1 MSRTRKKNILAV
13 WLIIALL
20 LLAMLLPFLPLGDSL
35 SRRSLLFRSGIHI
48 CLLIAWGL
56 FLHRRIIQI
65 QIRNYLLL
73 IVALM
78 AFWILLKT
86 IKHAI
91 SIPDLQRLLWY
102 LYYIPMLFIPLIAL
116 FVSMSLTRAENYRL
130 PRQTK
135 LLYLP
140 SLLLFAL
147 VITNDLH
154 QLIFSFPSG
163 VKSDQ
168 NYHHEIGY
176 YIILVWVLLCALTAF
191 VIMLRKCRIP
201 NSRSALCLPLLPLAL
216 SFAYTLAYIRGVRW
230 LLLLA
235 GDMTVVHC
243 LLIFT
248 IFEGCVQCGLIQSN
262 MGYEA
267 LFEATSLPAQITDS
281 DFSTLHSSSA
291 MKEPLSQEKLQKM
304 KKDSLLLDE
313 NTLLKKHSL
322 QQGWI
327 FWTEDISELNQLQKE
342 LELTRDELRDTGD
355 LLAAENAQQARLLR
369 LLEENRL
376 YDMMESQT
384 AHQIS
389 LLRELLAKLQKT
401 EDSDYARHLLGQIIV
416 IGTYVKRRNNLIFV
430 AAQRGLISSQEL
442 RLCLNESAENLNLYG
457 ISCRVLIIGEE
468 ALRMEEATL
477 IYDLFEAVLETGLDS
492 LRSILFSIE
501 TGENI
506 QINLCASCP
515 ASLASLKERFTG
527 ITWELDEDGLQYI
540 SMTLKKKEKPEEDK
554 LSSVF
559 SPKEIKKG

>member
-1 MSRTRKKNILAV
+1 MSRTREKNILAV
-13 WLIIALL
+13 WLIITLL
-20 LLAMLLPFLPLGDSL
+20 LFAMLLPFLPLGDSFARQ
-35 SRRSLLFRSGIHI
+35 SRLFRSGIHI
-48 CLLIAWGL
+48 CLLTAWGL
-56 FLHRRIIQI
+56 FLRRRIIQI

-78 AFWILLKT
+78 VFWILLKT
-86 IKHAI
+86 VKHAI
-91 SIPDLQRLLWY
+91 SIPDLQRWLWY
-102 LYYIPMLFIPLIAL
+102 FYYIPMLFIPLIAL
-116 FVSMSLTRAENYRL
+116 FVSMSLARAENYRL

-140 SLLLFAL
+140 PLLLFVL

-154 QLIFSFPSG
+154 QLVFSFPSG
-163 VKSDQ
+163 IKSDLD
-168 NYHHEIGY
+168 YHHEIGY
-176 YIILVWVLLCALTAF
+176 YIILVWVLFCALIAF

-201 NSRSALCLPLLPLAL
+201 NSRAALCLPLLPLGL
-216 SFAYTLAYIRGVRW
+216 SFAYTLAYIRGVHW

-243 LLIFT
+243 LLIFA

-281 DFSTLHSSSA
+281 AFSTLHSSSA
-291 MKEPLSQEKLQKM
+291 MKEPLSQERLQKM
-304 KKDSLLLDE
+304 TKDSLFLDK
-313 NTLLKKHSL
+313 NTLLKRHSL

-327 FWTEDISELNQLQKE
+327 FWKEDISELNKLQKE

-376 YDMMESQT
+376 YDMMESET

-401 EDSDYARHLLGQIIV
+401 EDLDYARHLLGQIII

-430 AAQRGLISSQEL
+430 AVQRGSISTQEL

-457 ISCRVLIIGEE
+457 ISCKVLINGEE
-468 ALRMEEATL
+468 VLRMEEATL
-477 IYDLFEAVLETGLDS
+477 IYDLFEAVLEAGLDS
-492 LRSILFSIE
+492 LHSLLVSIE
-501 TGENI
+501 TGESI
-506 QINLCASCP
+506 QINLCASCLS
-515 ASLASLKERFTG
+515 SLTGLKETFTG
-527 ITWELDEDGLQYI
+527 INWELDEDGLQYI
-540 SMTLKKKEKPEEDK
+540 SLD
-554 LSSVF
+554 LQR
-559 SPKEIKKG
+559 KG

>member
-1 MSRTRKKNILAV
+1 MSRTREKNILAV
-13 WLIIALL
+13 WLIITLL
-20 LLAMLLPFLPLGDSL
+20 LFAMLLPFLPLGDSFARQ
-35 SRRSLLFRSGIHI
+35 SRLFRSGIHI
-48 CLLIAWGL
+48 CLLTAWGL
-56 FLHRRIIQI
+56 FLRRRIIQI

-78 AFWILLKT
+78 VFWILLKT
-86 IKHAI
+86 VKHAI
-91 SIPDLQRLLWY
+91 SIPDLQRWLWY
-102 LYYIPMLFIPLIAL
+102 FYYIPMLFIPLIAL
-116 FVSMSLTRAENYRL
+116 FVSMSLARAENYRL

-140 SLLLFAL
+140 PLLLFVL

-154 QLIFSFPSG
+154 QLVFSFPSG
-163 VKSDQ
+163 IKSDLD
-168 NYHHEIGY
+168 YHHEIGY
-176 YIILVWVLLCALTAF
+176 YIILVWVLFCALIAF

-201 NSRSALCLPLLPLAL
+201 NSRAALCLPLLPLGL
-216 SFAYTLAYIRGVRW
+216 SFAYTLAYIRGVHW

-243 LLIFT
+243 LLIFA

-281 DFSTLHSSSA
+281 AFSTLHSSSA
-291 MKEPLSQEKLQKM
+291 MKEPLSQERLQKM
-304 KKDSLLLDE
+304 TKDSLFLDE
-313 NTLLKKHSL
+313 NTLLKRHSL

-327 FWTEDISELNQLQKE
+327 FWKEDISELNKLQKE

-376 YDMMESQT
+376 YDMMESET

-401 EDSDYARHLLGQIIV
+401 EDLDYARHLLGQIII

-430 AAQRGLISSQEL
+430 AVQRGSISTQEL

-457 ISCRVLIIGEE
+457 ISCKVLINGEE
-468 ALRMEEATL
+468 VLRMEEATL
-477 IYDLFEAVLETGLDS
+477 IYDLFEAVLEAGLDS
-492 LRSILFSIE
+492 LHSLLVSIE
-501 TGENI
+501 TGESI
-506 QINLCASCP
+506 QINLCAFCLS
-515 ASLASLKERFTG
+515 SLTGLKETFTG
-527 ITWELDEDGLQYI
+527 INWELDEDGLQYI
-540 SMTLKKKEKPEEDK
+540 SLD
-554 LSSVF
+554 LQR
-559 SPKEIKKG
+559 KG